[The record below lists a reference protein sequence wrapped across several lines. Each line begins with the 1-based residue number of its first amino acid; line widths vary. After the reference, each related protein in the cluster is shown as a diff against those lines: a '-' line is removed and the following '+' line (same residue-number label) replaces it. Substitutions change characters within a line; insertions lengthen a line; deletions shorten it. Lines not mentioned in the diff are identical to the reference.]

1 MKKEIIRCSECGYC
15 EKYRK
20 FGNTRTEFS
29 CGHPDREYI
38 REYYEEHHITKM
50 EGCIGYGKRFSE
62 EVPIKTSPAWCPKKK
77 A

>member
-1 MKKEIIRCSECGYC
+1 MKREIIRCSECVYC

-38 REYYEEHHITKM
+38 REYYEKHHIFRLW
-50 EGCIGYGKRFSE
+50 GFIGHGKPYSE
-62 EVPIKTSPAWCPKKK
+62 EVPLKTSPAWCPKKK